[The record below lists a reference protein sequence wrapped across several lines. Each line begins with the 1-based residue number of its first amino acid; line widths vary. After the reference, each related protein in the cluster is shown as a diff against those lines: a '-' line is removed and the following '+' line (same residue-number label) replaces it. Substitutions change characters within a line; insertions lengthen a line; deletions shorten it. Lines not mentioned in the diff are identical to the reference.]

1 MLKFD
6 YLLNEIIININKLI
20 FVLLIF
26 ILFIYVNNCLNQ
38 KNNTIIKNKLSKQIF
53 NSTSNYVKVNSN
65 KTRFANYTIRNLDNL
80 IIKLKL
86 NTIHTKHIN
95 IIFADY
101 YPSKSCYD
109 KNAYILFEYYL
120 NNKIDHP
127 FYIINEESDFY
138 KTLLKENKTKNL
150 ILYQRKNIT
159 NFYQNLYE
167 YLKDAK
173 IIINSYSLHFFQL
186 IASYV
191 PYINF
196 LKINHGI
203 HHFKSSIAEKD
214 LLSSLGNKANII
226 YSSPLEYEFYVKK
239 LKYKSEQI
247 HNSSLIR
254 YERFQYLQKN
264 NTNKKCILIS
274 FTYRPYSNTTF
285 EKSQYK
291 NNVNLLLN
299 NQNLIKYLNHNNIDL
314 IYIPHHEEID
324 LGKNYSQNIFKYA
337 KIKGQ
342 NDLENDIEQCNL
354 FITDYSSISFDFMF
368 QNKPVLFYDIDKSYN
383 NTNDSIY
390 FGNYFTDINL
400 IINKIKFYVNN
411 SFVIDNELKNNY
423 DSIFMIKSNIINKTI
438 EIINNIL
445 RMK

>member
-1 MLKFD
+1 MLKFV
-6 YLLNEIIININKLI
+6 YLLNENIININKLI
-20 FVLLIF
+20 FVVIIF
-26 ILFIYVNNCLNQ
+26 ILFIHVNNYLNQ
-38 KNNTIIKNKLSKQIF
+38 RNITILKNKLSKQIF

-65 KTRFANYTIRNLDNL
+65 KTSFANFTVRNLDNL
-80 IIKLKL
+80 IIKLNLHK
-86 NTIHTKHIN
+86 NHTKHIN

-127 FYIINEESDFY
+127 YYIINEESDFY

-150 ILYQRKNIT
+150 ILYQRTNIT
-159 NFYQNLYE
+159 NFYKNLYE

-203 HHFKSSIAEKD
+203 HHFKLSIAERD
-214 LLSSLGNKANII
+214 LLSSLGDKANII
-226 YSSPLEYEFYVKK
+226 CSSPLEYEFYVKK
-239 LKYKSEQI
+239 LKYKPEQI

-254 YERFQYLQKN
+254 YERFQHLQKN
-264 NTNKKCILIS
+264 KTNKKCILIS

-285 EKSQYK
+285 EKSEFK
-291 NNVNLLLN
+291 SNIKLLLN
-299 NQNLIKYLNHNNIDL
+299 NKELIKYLNYNNIDL
-314 IYIPHHEEID
+314 VYIPHHEEID
-324 LGKNYSQNIFKYA
+324 LGKNYSQNIFKFA

-342 NDLENDIEQCNL
+342 KDLENEIELCNL
-354 FITDYSSISFDFMF
+354 FITDYSSISFDFIF
-368 QNKPVLFYDIDKSYN
+368 QNK
-383 NTNDSIY
+383 
-390 FGNYFTDINL
+390 
-400 IINKIKFYVNN
+400 
-411 SFVIDNELKNNY
+411 
-423 DSIFMIKSNIINKTI
+423 SIFYY
-438 EIINNIL
+438 
-445 RMK
+445 